1 MLRPTPVPRPLE
13 STDTQTRTD
22 GQCWLEAAP
31 PFPSALRG
39 KNGQLSPN
47 TAFPGARLVRTGR
60 ALGVGALG
68 LTQRAGLEREGC
80 CPFCS
85 PQLLTRPPQVSPPA
99 CLAPGVPRGVA
110 LKDRKMYSFKYV
122 YLAFYNGHSQAD
134 GEVERLVCWCPLL
147 DSTVP
152 MLCQSHQRPSVCS
165 VPAPGAP

>member
-22 GQCWLEAAP
+22 GQCWLEATP

-60 ALGVGALG
+60 ALGVGVLG

-80 CPFCS
+80 CPFCP
-85 PQLLTRPPQVSPPA
+85 PQLPTCLPGSWSPEWG
-99 CLAPGVPRGVA
+99 CLERSQNVFIQICVF
-110 LKDRKMYSFKYV
+110 SF
-122 YLAFYNGHSQAD
+122 L
-134 GEVERLVCWCPLL
+134 
-147 DSTVP
+147 
-152 MLCQSHQRPSVCS
+152 
-165 VPAPGAP
+165 